1 MGTVHPPEKRTAA
14 EAAIHHPACPN
25 CGVKMWLTKIDY
37 FAGLPPET
45 ERQHF
50 ECQACGATAILP
62 PL

>member
-1 MGTVHPPEKRTAA
+1 MGSVYPPERLTAS

-25 CGVKMWLTKIDY
+25 CGVKMWLTKIDH
-37 FAGLPPET
+37 FAGLPPES

-50 ECQACGATAILP
+50 ECQACGASAILP